1 MATVQTSSLHELVQQ
16 KENEWREAQDLQVK
30 SLQDALTEKDR
41 QINNEKMRLKKLKE
55 DFQYNL
61 TLLEDRDQELRRYDV
76 LFMQI
81 KNVNSLRDGE
91 QSDLK
96 IQLDDLRL
104 KLSHEEKAK
113 EELQEHYQQVSS
125 QH

>member
-1 MATVQTSSLHELVQQ
+1 MATVQTSSLHEFVQQ

-81 KNVNSLRDGE
+81 KNVNNLRDGE

-113 EELQEHYQQVSS
+113 EELQKHYQQVSS

>member
-1 MATVQTSSLHELVQQ
+1 MATVQTSSLHEFVQQ

-113 EELQEHYQQVSS
+113 EELQKHYQQVSS